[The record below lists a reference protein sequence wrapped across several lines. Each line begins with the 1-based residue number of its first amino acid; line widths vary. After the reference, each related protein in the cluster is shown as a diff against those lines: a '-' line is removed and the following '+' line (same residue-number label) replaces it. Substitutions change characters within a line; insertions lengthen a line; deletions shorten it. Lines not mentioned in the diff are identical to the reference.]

1 MPVEAA
7 PLARAVG
14 IAGAVVVGVV
24 APFALKLPR
33 RAIGEGRR
41 RNVEGPRALVTV
53 LLPLRVIPRSRAG
66 RIAAGFAQLVGRHV
80 GQRGQTLAVAGG
92 GVLRIAAGV
101 SVEAEEEA
109 ELHPDAVHRAG

>member
-33 RAIGEGRR
+33 RAIGEGHR
-41 RNVEGPRALVTV
+41 RNVEGPRTLVTV

-66 RIAAGFAQLVGRHV
+66 RIAAGFTQLVGRHV
-80 GQRGQTLAVAGG
+80 GRGGTTLAVPSVG
-92 GVLRIAAGV
+92 GVVLRVGATVPVQAA
-101 SVEAEEEA
+101 
-109 ELHPDAVHRAG
+109 D